1 MSDTSSNTTL
11 NTYLTSNKELFNSKG
26 FRTLVEA
33 SPLTS
38 IEGSI
43 ISYNKDT
50 SIIFCTECLENL
62 TKGNYSKHLKT
73 KHSRVYKSY
82 REGSTLESIDNTI
95 EGIDSTNLETLELKL
110 EYNKY
115 YFTSLDINYSG
126 YKCRDCLKV
135 SPIRKNIRTH
145 YNEVHSKLDS
155 KNKERV
161 LYIIEDVPLQLIK
174 AYNKNTKL
182 YFIPK
187 LPSTSKITSS
197 ISSNPEGDPSSSS
210 NSSNIDNNEDSTLD
224 SNRVASLLNRYSTSN
239 DTRETNP
246 ITILESNRKLLN
258 SYIKKSSILSFL
270 KDKNRTIIGNLIY
283 RLNSDII
290 DPNIELYTNTTNINL
305 EDIFILKKDN
315 FNILEDTIYECL
327 STIST
332 KIERFSIIER
342 QRLLSTKKDTRE
354 FKDFIAL
361 DSSSTKQ
368 TYYYIFSNLIIFII
382 KVLFIRGSTFKPE
395 TDYLKEEIFN
405 TIKDITIPDKI
416 KLLIGRLCSFD
427 FDNYKENEA
436 KFALI
441 LSTISRVLLEDKLS
455 LGRSNNSISNNL
467 VIFYFN
473 CLNLNK
479 STLELDEVLG
489 IGQKTSYIL
498 YNTRLLVLGY
508 YYFIDNSDPI
518 DITLE
523 QYEFDD
529 YINFFLKE
537 DSKNYFEY
545 LNTFRPYLRKLGSSS
560 VSTNYPIFE
569 VEPNIIELDSYK
581 YPIVR
586 VKEFYT
592 SILRELEDILV
603 EKLLFKNSIDS
614 LELDFDNI
622 NDTSLLNR
630 VDNSLQSIDIF
641 KRVGSSNYILRQVLR
656 KSSLAKKELFKG
668 LKNKGNDIIFNI
680 RGVERYNTNIN
691 RFLELLALSIH
702 LLGGSPLRGTEI
714 NTIFY
719 KNIETKLRSVI
730 FNRDI
735 GLIGI
740 TTTYFKGANITRKEK
755 DNLRYLPPLLGKI
768 VIVYITYIL
777 PFKELIAKEVFRLE
791 NPQTPFLLVKDTKE
805 IESTNLSNI
814 LKRESSK
821 FFKQGL
827 TI

>member
-145 YNEVHSKLDS
+145 YNEAHSKLDS

-197 ISSNPEGDPSSSS
+197 ISSNPKGDPSSSS

-342 QRLLSTKKDTRE
+342 
-354 FKDFIAL
+354 
-361 DSSSTKQ
+361 
-368 TYYYIFSNLIIFII
+368 
-382 KVLFIRGSTFKPE
+382 
-395 TDYLKEEIFN
+395 
-405 TIKDITIPDKI
+405 
-416 KLLIGRLCSFD
+416 
-427 FDNYKENEA
+427 
-436 KFALI
+436 
-441 LSTISRVLLEDKLS
+441 
-455 LGRSNNSISNNL
+455 
-467 VIFYFN
+467 
-473 CLNLNK
+473 
-479 STLELDEVLG
+479 
-489 IGQKTSYIL
+489 
-498 YNTRLLVLGY
+498 
-508 YYFIDNSDPI
+508 
-518 DITLE
+518 
-523 QYEFDD
+523 
-529 YINFFLKE
+529 
-537 DSKNYFEY
+537 
-545 LNTFRPYLRKLGSSS
+545 
-560 VSTNYPIFE
+560 
-569 VEPNIIELDSYK
+569 
-581 YPIVR
+581 
-586 VKEFYT
+586 
-592 SILRELEDILV
+592 
-603 EKLLFKNSIDS
+603 
-614 LELDFDNI
+614 
-622 NDTSLLNR
+622 
-630 VDNSLQSIDIF
+630 
-641 KRVGSSNYILRQVLR
+641 
-656 KSSLAKKELFKG
+656 
-668 LKNKGNDIIFNI
+668 
-680 RGVERYNTNIN
+680 
-691 RFLELLALSIH
+691 
-702 LLGGSPLRGTEI
+702 
-714 NTIFY
+714 
-719 KNIETKLRSVI
+719 
-730 FNRDI
+730 
-735 GLIGI
+735 
-740 TTTYFKGANITRKEK
+740 
-755 DNLRYLPPLLGKI
+755 
-768 VIVYITYIL
+768 
-777 PFKELIAKEVFRLE
+777 
-791 NPQTPFLLVKDTKE
+791 
-805 IESTNLSNI
+805 
-814 LKRESSK
+814 
-821 FFKQGL
+821 
-827 TI
+827 